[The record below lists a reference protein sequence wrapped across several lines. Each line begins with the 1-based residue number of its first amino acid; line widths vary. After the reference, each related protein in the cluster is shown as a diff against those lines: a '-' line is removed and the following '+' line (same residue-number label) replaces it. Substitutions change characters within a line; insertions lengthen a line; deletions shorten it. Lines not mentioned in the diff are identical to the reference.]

1 MSPAPPTEA
10 GSQASSRAVEGTV
23 ERIVFQNPDSLWT
36 VARLLIDAGVEA
48 GAGGPIGKGA
58 LVTLVGTLPGVA
70 SGTSLRASGR
80 FVQDPTYGEQFQ
92 VEGFIPLTP
101 DTELGIERTL
111 GSGMVK
117 GIGPQLAGRIVK
129 AFGLQTLAV
138 LEQTPWRL
146 REVPGLGKAKAKLIT
161 EAWEA
166 HRGTREVLIL
176 LQSHG
181 VSPALAVRIQRTY
194 GARTAEVL
202 RQNPYRLAQDVHGIG
217 FLSADRIAQA
227 FGVSPDAPARAE
239 AGLIHLLQEQASRGH
254 VYAPRERLCAEAER
268 QLSIP
273 AARLGEAIERLAA
286 RGAVV
291 RETKDGTEICYPAPL
306 HAAEVS
312 AAEQLARLLRN
323 PLRGETPLNLSEG
336 AQEGARHPLT
346 DEQRAALGLALANRV
361 VVITGGPGVGKT
373 TLVRAL
379 VELLDPSGETSKL
392 AAPTGRAAKRLS
404 EATGRPA
411 TTLHRLLEFTPQDG
425 HFARGQERPLETEL
439 VVVDEASMIDLPLFA
454 GLLAALPD
462 RCRLVLVGDADQ
474 LPPVGPGA
482 VLAELLAVAQVLAAR
497 LTHIHRQA
505 AESQIVQAA
514 HQVNAGRMPSF
525 VTPRDATGRDSDF
538 HVIER
543 EDPAEVVATIADLV
557 AERIPQGL
565 GIAAA
570 EVQVLSPRHRGD
582 AGTQALNRAL
592 QARLNPQ
599 GAQLGGAQLGGS
611 AGNLRVGD
619 KVMQLRNDYEK
630 EVFNGDV
637 GRVAMASDQRLT
649 VMFDG
654 RPVDY
659 ELREADDLQLA
670 YACSVHKAQGSEY
683 PAVVLALLTQHHP
696 MLQRNLVY
704 TALTRGRRLVVI
716 VGSRRAL
723 RAAVQ
728 RGERAVRFSLLA
740 QRIRAALE
748 ARG

>member
-1 MSPAPPTEA
+1 MPPAPPSTDA
-10 GSQASSRAVEGTV
+10 GSRAVEGTV
-23 ERIVFQNPDSLWT
+23 ERIVFQNPDNLWT
-36 VARLLIDAGVEA
+36 VARLSVDGDQRGLKTG
-48 GAGGPIGKGA
+48 

-92 VEGFIPLTP
+92 VEGFVPLTP

-161 EAWEA
+161 E
-166 HRGTREVLIL
+166 
-176 LQSHG
+176 
-181 VSPALAVRIQRTY
+181 
-194 GARTAEVL
+194 VL
-202 RQNPYRLAQDVHGIG
+202 RQNPYRLAQEVHGIG

-254 VYAPRERLCAEAER
+254 VYAPRDRLCAEGER
-268 QLSIP
+268 TLSIP
-273 AARLGEAIERLAA
+273 AARLAEAVERLAQ
-286 RGAVV
+286 RGAIV
-291 RETKDGTEICYPAPL
+291 REQKGDMAICYPAPL

-312 AAEQLARLLRN
+312 AAANLARLLRN
-323 PLRGETPLNLSEG
+323 PLRGETRLNLPDGTGEG
-336 AQEGARHPLT
+336 AVGPGARLPLT
-346 DEQRAALGLALANRV
+346 DEQRAALGLALANRLI
-361 VVITGGPGVGKT
+361 VITGGPGVGKT

-379 VELLDPSGETSKL
+379 VELLDPAGDTSKL

-425 HFARGQERPLETEL
+425 HFARGSDRPLETEL

-462 RCRLVLVGDADQ
+462 SCRLVLVGDADQ

-482 VLAELLAVAQVLAAR
+482 VLAELLAVAQVPAAR

-514 HQVNAGRMPSF
+514 HQVNAGRVPAFLS
-525 VTPRDATGRDSDF
+525 PQDATGRDSDF

-543 EDPAEVVATIADLV
+543 EDPAEVVATITDLV
-557 AERIPQGL
+557 ADRIPKGL
-565 GIAAA
+565 GIAAS

-592 QARLNPQ
+592 QARLNPD
-599 GAQLGGAQLGGS
+599 GAQLAGSGGTLGGS
-611 AGNLRVGD
+611 GGTLRVGD

-654 RPVDY
+654 RPVTY
-659 ELREADDLQLA
+659 EPREVDDLQLA

-723 RAAVQ
+723 QAAVQ
-728 RGERAVRFSLLA
+728 HGERAVRYSLLA
-740 QRIRAALE
+740 QRIRAELE
-748 ARG
+748 PRPPPPRSGGG

>member
-1 MSPAPPTEA
+1 MPRAPPSTEA
-10 GSQASSRAVEGTV
+10 GSRAGSGAVEGTV
-23 ERIVFQNPDSLWT
+23 ERIVFQNPDNLWT
-36 VARLLIDAGVEA
+36 VARLGVTGPGGKID
-48 GAGGPIGKGA
+48 
-58 LVTLVGTLPGVA
+58 LVTLVGALPGVA

-80 FVQDPTYGEQFQ
+80 YVQDPTYGEQFQ
-92 VEGFIPLTP
+92 VEGFVPLTP

-117 GIGPQLAGRIVK
+117 GIGPQLASRIVK
-129 AFGLQTLAV
+129 RFGLQTLAV

-146 REVPGLGKAKAKLIT
+146 REVPGLGKAKAKSIT

-181 VSPALAVRIQRTY
+181 VSPALAVRIQKTY

-227 FGVSPDAPARAE
+227 FGVAADAPARAD

-254 VYAPRERLCAEAER
+254 VYAPRDRLCAEGER
-268 QLSIP
+268 TLSIP
-273 AARLGEAIERLAA
+273 AAKLGEAVERLAE

-291 RETKDGTEICYPAPL
+291 REHLAGKGEICYPAPL

-312 AAEQLARLLRN
+312 AAQNLARLLRT
-323 PLRGETPLNLSEG
+323 PLQGETPLNLSEG
-336 AQEGARHPLT
+336 AGGKARLPLT
-346 DEQRAALGLALANRV
+346 DEQRAALGLALANRMM
-361 VVITGGPGVGKT
+361 VITGGPGVGKT

-379 VELLDPSGETSKL
+379 VELLDPGGEASKL

-425 HFARGQERPLETEL
+425 QFTRGAERPLETEL

-482 VLAELLAVAQVLAAR
+482 VLAELLAVAQVPAAR

-514 HQVNAGRMPSF
+514 HQVNAGRVPAFIS
-525 VTPRDATGRDSDF
+525 PADATGRDSDF

-557 AERIPQGL
+557 ADRIPKGL
-565 GIAAA
+565 GIAAS

-592 QARLNPQ
+592 QARLNPD
-599 GAQLGGAQLGGS
+599 GAQLGGPPGGS
-611 AGNLRVGD
+611 GASLRVGD

-649 VMFDG
+649 VIFDG
-654 RPVDY
+654 RPVTY
-659 ELREADDLQLA
+659 EPRELDDLQLA

-728 RGERAVRFSLLA
+728 HGERAVRYSLLA
-740 QRIRAALE
+740 QRIRAAMGTN
-748 ARG
+748 A